1 MTLHK
6 ECSQSINNR
15 SRPSLHLLYWTAWT
29 FFCKKKL
36 KPLFQRKY
44 LHNNNVYMY
53 IFVVVNVQPT
63 RWSNGRWKIFS
74 IYVYSMCQFK
84 QDFKM
89 DIFGQKLPLN
99 GMIRAKEG
107 WCFGTLLHVYVSFLF
122 LHQTTRLIKY
132 TTNVMIDVAKKGR
145 RNKFAWIRISCSLWS
160 CPKKPK

>member
-44 LHNNNVYMY
+44 LHNNNVDMY

-99 GMIRAKEG
+99 AMILAKER
-107 WCFGTLLHVYVSFLF
+107 WFFGNLLYYMSMFPF
-122 LHQTTRLIKY
+122 YFYTRPQSWLNIQQ
-132 TTNVMIDVAKKGR
+132 M
-145 RNKFAWIRISCSLWS
+145 
-160 CPKKPK
+160 